1 VLCGIEM
8 MKTFGWKR
16 AVKTAES
23 VVADGKK
30 LAGVIE
36 EAVTKM
42 ESHSDALKGIL
53 DDLQLIF
60 RLVRARAKGEYK
72 NVSTQTLII
81 LVGAVVYFL
90 MPFDAIPDFIP
101 GIGFMDDVTVIGM
114 ALSAA
119 KVEIDKF
126 RGWESKR

>member
-1 VLCGIEM
+1 M
-8 MKTFGWKR
+8 METFGWKR
-16 AVKTAES
+16 AVKTAER
-23 VVADGKK
+23 VVADGKR

-101 GIGFMDDVTVIGM
+101 GIGLMDDVTVIGL

-126 RGWESKR
+126 RGWERTENKK

>member
-1 VLCGIEM
+1 MNTL
-8 MKTFGWKR
+8 GWKR
-16 AVKTAES
+16 AVKVAEG

-30 LAGVIE
+30 LAVVIE
-36 EAVTKM
+36 EAVRKM
-42 ESHSDALKGIL
+42 DAHSDALKGIL

-72 NVSTQTLII
+72 NVSTQTLVI

-90 MPFDAIPDFIP
+90 MPLDAIPDFIP
-101 GIGFMDDVTVIGM
+101 GIGLMDDVTVIGM

-119 KVEIDKF
+119 KVEIEKF
-126 RGWESKR
+126 RGWELKR

>member
-1 VLCGIEM
+1 
-8 MKTFGWKR
+8 MKTMNTLGWKR
-16 AVKTAES
+16 AVRTAEG

-36 EAVTKM
+36 EAVRKM
-42 ESHSDALKGIL
+42 EAHSEALKGIL

-60 RLVRARAKGEYK
+60 RLARARAKGEYK

-101 GIGFMDDVTVIGM
+101 GIGLMDDVTVIGM
-114 ALSAA
+114 ALGAA
-119 KVEIDKF
+119 KAEIDKF
-126 RGWESKR
+126 KDWESKR